1 MTFVSDDEA
10 QAAKEIAKTGG
21 KLIDAAVG
29 VGGFLR
35 QTLGTIPEDMIGLA
49 GGDWVHQQR
58 RRNIGK
64 MMAKT
69 ERMLEGVAP
78 ERITEPS
85 VSVVLPLL
93 EAAADETREDLQE
106 LWAALLANATLDGGK
121 RVRRV
126 FFEIVKRMEPND
138 AVIFRII
145 GKHTGHGARVSSL
158 IDQDRTR
165 AGVGQSEFQVALEV
179 LAEMKLINWKTD
191 VGLDPRLLP
200 LGHELLAMCEGRG
213 GVPH

>member
-21 KLIDAAVG
+21 RLIDAAVG

-49 GGDWVHQQR
+49 GGDWVHEQR
-58 RRNIGK
+58 RRNKGK
-64 MMAKT
+64 ITAKT
-69 ERMLEGVAP
+69 ERMLDGVAR

-106 LWAALLANATLDGGK
+106 LWAALLANAMLNGGK
-121 RVRRV
+121 RVRRM
-126 FFEIVKRMEPND
+126 FFEIVRRMEPND
-138 AVIFRII
+138 AVVFRII
-145 GKHTGHGARVSSL
+145 GEHTNLGSTIASL
-158 IDQDRTR
+158 IDEDRTS
-165 AGVGQSEFQVALEV
+165 AGIGQWEYQVALEA
-179 LAEMKLINWKTD
+179 LTEMKLIKRDNT
-191 VGLDPRLLP
+191 GQEPRFLP

-213 GVPH
+213 DVPH